1 LVDNALALGITLPQ
15 YDATLFVDG
24 LQSGNLVD
32 AIGLPIAA
40 DIGLVPYQ
48 LLFDGLFPIVE
59 AGATTISEFA
69 DLIP

>member
-1 LVDNALALGITLPQ
+1 MVDNALALGITLPIRR
-15 YDATLFVDG
+15 DPLRGWAAV
-24 LQSGNLVD
+24 GNLVD